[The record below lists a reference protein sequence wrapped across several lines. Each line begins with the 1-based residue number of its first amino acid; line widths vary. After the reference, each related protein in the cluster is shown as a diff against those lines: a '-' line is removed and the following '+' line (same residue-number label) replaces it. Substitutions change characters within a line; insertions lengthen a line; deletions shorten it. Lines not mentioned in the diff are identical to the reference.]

1 MPRGINCQL
10 KEMHKTMTNEQYK
23 QYITK
28 MLDSLDNKDLS
39 TAFEIVQRLYLT
51 STSTSKGN
59 AA

>member
-1 MPRGINCQL
+1 
-10 KEMHKTMTNEQYK
+10 MTNEQYK

-51 STSTSKGN
+51 STSKED